1 MAFDPGAIDSTLAA
15 AVGDDP
21 ALIAELRIAFVESA
35 ERAVTALEAAGDE
48 PGWRAATARLKGLA
62 GSFGAVRL
70 MAAADQAAAGKPQD
84 AAAIVRIRRLVAR
97 L

>member
-1 MAFDPGAIDSTLAA
+1 MAFDPGAIDSTLSA

-21 ALIAELRIAFVESA
+21 ALIAELRLAFIDSVDRSMA
-35 ERAVTALEAAGDE
+35 ALEAARDE
-48 PGWRAATARLKGLA
+48 TAWREATARLQGLA

-70 MAAADQAAAGKPQD
+70 MAVAQEAASGAPCDKAVLG
-84 AAAIVRIRRLVAR
+84 RLRRMIAR